1 MKRKL
6 MLMLV
11 VLAVFT
17 SCQKYELS
25 DPLDLSTLPTVTVKG
40 TLYADLNLTN
50 STLEYIPEG
59 LRVTVSVPYADYD
72 ANNSSSGNHII
83 TTTIDNKGSFSVN
96 IPVISSGVT
105 ATVSFESFVYDVIM
119 GIGEDTIRETMQFS
133 LPPKT
138 INGLGQGNSAET
150 VKLLENYGIESTDPN
165 IGTFT
170 PTTKVKYEGTL
181 LYLKEYKNYTVITPT
196 DTVTRDTNIYAPVP
210 AGVTLTVEIN
220 SVDEFGRDF
229 YQVKKVKTTS
239 SGGYSIEI
247 PVASKGYADIEITS
261 EEIWQYEDRILG
273 KAYLYNY
280 KLEAAKKV
288 YFVDYKN
295 QEYKYVK
302 GDLIYEIE

>member
-11 VLAVFT
+11 VLAAFT
-17 SCQKYELS
+17 SCKKYELS

-96 IPVISSGVT
+96 IPIVSSGVT
-105 ATVSFESFVYDVIM
+105 ATVSFESFMYDVIM
-119 GIGEDTIRETMQFS
+119 AIGEDTIREARQFS

-165 IGTFT
+165 SGTFT
-170 PTTKVKYEGTL
+170 PTTKVKFEGTL
-181 LYLKEYKNYTVITPT
+181 LYLKEHKKYTVINGT

-210 AGVTLTVEIN
+210 AGVTLTVEIY
-220 SVDEFGRDF
+220 SVDEFGREF
-229 YQVKKVKTTS
+229 FQTKKVKTTS

-247 PVASKGYADIEITS
+247 PVVSKGYADIEITS

-273 KAYLYNY
+273 KTYLYTYELN
-280 KLEAAKKV
+280 AAERV

-295 QEYKYVK
+295 KEYRYVK
-302 GDLIYEIE
+302 SNFVYEIE